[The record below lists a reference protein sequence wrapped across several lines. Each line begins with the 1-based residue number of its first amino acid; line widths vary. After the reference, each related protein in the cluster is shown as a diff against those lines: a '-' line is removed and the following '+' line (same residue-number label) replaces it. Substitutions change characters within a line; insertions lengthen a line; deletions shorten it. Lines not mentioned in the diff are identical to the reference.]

1 MFSRTILLAGLRIL
15 NFGKEPMPRVLAFLC
30 ALLFL
35 PAVVAG
41 QQKTKADSAPVPTL
55 GARPPSEETVNSF
68 MQQMFGHDPSVS
80 WKVVEIRPASVEG
93 LTEIIVT
100 VSNPQGKQNNRLYVM
115 PDGKHALVGD
125 VIPFGAHPFTEDR
138 EKLEK
143 GINGF
148 AEGPAN
154 APVTIFEF
162 SDLQCPFCKQAQP
175 KIDRLMAE
183 EKDARLIFQSF
194 PLASH
199 NWATKGAYYADC
211 VGRLSNEAFWKFI
224 HSAFDAQQ
232 EITPE
237 NADEKLTAVAEQAG
251 VKGKQVA
258 QCAGEAET
266 AGRVQHSIALGM
278 SVEVNGTPTLFINGR
293 KISNIGSTDSDGVPY
308 SVLKGLV
315 EFAAKQGK

>member
-1 MFSRTILLAGLRIL
+1 
-15 NFGKEPMPRVLAFLC
+15 
-30 ALLFL
+30 
-35 PAVVAG
+35 
-41 QQKTKADSAPVPTL
+41 
-55 GARPPSEETVNSF
+55 

-293 KISNIGSTDSDGVPY
+293 KISFISLDDAYSPPRTVEQTRRLVGLFGADDGFMADSAYNAAVSSLRAGHVDVARQWAHTAESY
-308 SVLKGLV
+308 EHTRRSAV
-315 EFAAKQGK
+315 ELRLDIDRRLR